1 MSGGREYGA
10 RRGTV
15 RVAIAMCFTSGM
27 LCALLLAGC
36 DDRQAPTPLDLTVCT
51 VSFLIDGDSLRCA
64 DGREIRLL
72 LIDAPEIAQ
81 APYGEQAHDALTGL
95 APIGTPLDVEYD
107 VDTRDDFG
115 RDLTYL
121 YLSDGTMVNEE
132 MAFLGY
138 AVPLIIAPNGRYE
151 NRIRAAV
158 ADAQT
163 AERGLWAEW
172 KFACLPV
179 DFRAGRCT

>member
-1 MSGGREYGA
+1 MSAVPGRDATRGGSWLA
-10 RRGTV
+10 ISAAITLL
-15 RVAIAMCFTSGM
+15 VALS
-27 LCALLLAGC
+27 LAGC
-36 DDRQAPTPLDLTVCT
+36 GDNQSPAPPDLTGCE
-51 VSFLIDGDSLRCA
+51 VSFVIDGDSITCA

-81 APYGEQAHDALTGL
+81 EPYGGQARDVLRGL
-95 APIGTPLDVEYD
+95 VPVGTRLDVEYD
-107 VDTRDDFG
+107 ADTRDDFG

-121 YLSDGTMVNEE
+121 YVSDGTMVNEQ

-138 AVPLIIAPNGRYE
+138 AVALIIPPNGRYE
-151 NRIRAAV
+151 DRIRAAV
-158 ADAQT
+158 ADAEA

-172 KFACLPV
+172 KFACLPA